1 MPSLGPRADNSWS
14 ANEFES
20 QARENRKQRVISL
33 LAEGLPVPQG
43 RIFDLLR
50 LLAQPVLDLNGITEI
65 VRTEPLLNTHVEGL
79 LRSYSCD
86 ENPAKRAGVPE
97 FLILL
102 GSDRLRILALGCAL
116 AEFAGKRL
124 PVEVMRDFWQHSI
137 LTALLSS
144 RVARETH
151 PESVE
156 RAYLAGLLH
165 DVGKLPLLVAAHEQ
179 REAVEDLLVA
189 PHHEPEEERAYFGLD
204 HTEIGRW
211 MALSGNLPGWMIDVL
226 THHHDH
232 ASATED
238 PTLVAIVATADHCSR
253 LPATDGSAPGDMAWE
268 VAVSQPFGMN

>member
-1 MPSLGPRADNSWS
+1 MPSLGPRADRSWS
-14 ANEFES
+14 ANELES
-20 QARENRKQRVISL
+20 QARENRKQRVLSL

-43 RIFDLLR
+43 RIFDLLL

-79 LRSYSCD
+79 LRSYSSE
-86 ENPAKRAGVPE
+86 ENPAKKASVSE

-124 PVEVMRDFWQHSI
+124 PAEIMRDFWRHSI

-144 RVARETH
+144 RIAREAH

-165 DVGKLPLLVAAHEQ
+165 DVGKLPLLVAAHEHQ
-179 REAVEDLLVA
+179 AVVEDLLPA
-189 PHHEPEEERAYFGLD
+189 PHQEPGEERAYFGLD
-204 HTEIGRW
+204 HTEVGRW
-211 MALSGNLPGWMIDVL
+211 MALSGNLPAWMIDVL
-226 THHHDH
+226 THHHDQ

-238 PTLVAIVATADHCSR
+238 PTLVAIVATADRCSH
-253 LPATDGSAPGDMAWE
+253 LPAADGLAIGDVTWE
-268 VAVSQPFGMN
+268 VAASQPFGMN

>member
-137 LTALLSS
+137 LTALISSSDCPGNAPGKCPNAPIWLVSS
-144 RVARETH
+144 RYRTTSFDGCR
-151 PESVE
+151 P
-156 RAYLAGLLH
+156 RAAGA
-165 DVGKLPLLVAAHEQ
+165 GSRPACRAA
-179 REAVEDLLVA
+179 
-189 PHHEPEEERAYFGLD
+189 PRAGRSASYFGID
-204 HTEIGRW
+204 HTEVGRW
-211 MALSGNLPGWMIDVL
+211 MALSGNLPGLDGRGAWLIITTLQVVTIDDL
-226 THHHDH
+226 
-232 ASATED
+232 
-238 PTLVAIVATADHCSR
+238 PVAIVATADRCSH
-253 LPATDGSAPGDMAWE
+253 LPEPMARRRE
-268 VAVSQPFGMN
+268 TVAGRFIAQPFGMN